1 MVENVTRWKLLE
13 INVEADSF
21 LIFDGLYGNSHTY
34 HLSDLTPNHR
44 LEIKDV
50 LVFESSVY
58 ILMSNSKAL
67 RLNLLTKELSQVK
80 KSEFLTL
87 QKLKVV
93 S

>member
-34 HLSDLTPNHR
+34 HLSDLTSNHK
-44 LEIKDV
+44 LELKDV

-67 RLNLLTKELSQVK
+67 RLNLLTKELSPIK
-80 KSEFLTL
+80 KGEFLNL
-87 QKLKVV
+87 QNLRA
-93 S
+93 